1 MTPKKIGKKSRKKG
15 YKSREMTF
23 TDTGPW
29 AKGEL
34 GVRQRIAYALRVWCA
49 DQGCAPSSAYEPLS
63 IGWCSDTPL
72 SISTVDNLV
81 GLAYAKHPESRTLGN
96 VRTIWALCDRIGV
109 SAEWIFTGIG
119 PKARRTIAEGGRLS
133 QSEFAQELAAHV
145 MTACAD
151 VYGIGVTLHCDA
163 EKLLDTITLLVRREA
178 QADMS
183 TFGVRQAEFM
193 ANLKMMYTA
202 TKYGTLVADNHPDR
216 QPIDHDLFTQFRL
229 LREQMVLAAST
240 SRLPIIQEEF
250 RKAMKRGAEMFE
262 EHGSRA

>member
-1 MTPKKIGKKSRKKG
+1 M
-15 YKSREMTF
+15 
-23 TDTGPW
+23 
-29 AKGEL
+29 
-34 GVRQRIAYALRVWCA
+34 QRIAYALRVWCA
-49 DQGCAPSSAYEPLS
+49 DQGIAPSSASGLLAD
-63 IGWCSDTPL
+63 GWRGAKPPSTG
-72 SISTVDNLV
+72 TVDNLV
-81 GLAYAKHPESRTLGN
+81 GSASTKIPKSRTLAT
-96 VRTIWALCDRIGV
+96 VRTMWALCDRIGV

-119 PKARRTIAEGGRLS
+119 PKARRTIAEGGQLS
-133 QSEFAQELAAHV
+133 RSEFAQELAAHV
-145 MTACAD
+145 MTACGD
-151 VYGIGVTLHCDA
+151 IYGIDVALHCDT
-163 EKLLDTITLLVRREA
+163 ERLLDTITSLVRREA